1 MNLRREIGSL
11 GTSCGSGAEP
21 FHRAD
26 VHKRASPTCGRRS
39 CQSLATSHTMSILI
53 LVVVAAPA
61 EAPAIVAMEEPEAR
75 WSTQA
80 IGVAD
85 ELNLAALWAVLE
97 GRPYNVDDVAQFITL
112 AKHREGFTWIVVVP
126 NRLTELL
133 AKIGETE
140 LQAVAARWKDVPVV
154 KERGGYEP
162 AFPDGLAKLRKLAIQ
177 ARSKG
182 KALLI
187 QVTV

>member
-1 MNLRREIGSL
+1 
-11 GTSCGSGAEP
+11 
-21 FHRAD
+21 
-26 VHKRASPTCGRRS
+26 
-39 CQSLATSHTMSILI
+39 MSILI

-61 EAPAIVAMEEPEAR
+61 EAPDIVATEEPAAR

-80 IGVAD
+80 VGVAD

-97 GRPYNVDDVAQFITL
+97 GRAYNVDDVTRFITL
-112 AKHREGFTWIVVVP
+112 AKHREGSTWIVVVP
-126 NRLTELL
+126 KRLTELL
-133 AKIGETE
+133 AEIREPE
-140 LQAVAARWKDVPVV
+140 LQAVANRWKEVPVV
-154 KERGGYEP
+154 KEREGYEP

-177 ARSKG
+177 AQAKG